1 MKIKKRLR
9 ADDDS
14 QAKQVVP
21 FTKKISDRENELEK
35 LLCERDKQLSECLT
49 RFDESSKKLCVR
61 ETQLQDCFQF
71 MTESLICLRPVVL
84 SLNKSFEKNSEFTL
98 HHKYKKFLEIFSTE
112 KFLEELCALKT
123 LPSDG
128 KLILRLFQCNSFS
141 ARMVVALHLDS
152 SKDDDKVICI
162 QTYFL
167 FLFSIICSHLFF
179 FFFFRLLASHCEA
192 ADTALHFFKSICF

>member
-1 MKIKKRLR
+1 M
-9 ADDDS
+9 
-14 QAKQVVP
+14 QAKHAVP
-21 FTKKISDRENELEK
+21 FPNKVSYRENELEK
-35 LLCERDKQLSECLT
+35 LLCERDKQLNECLT
-49 RFDESSKKLCVR
+49 SLEESSKKLCVR
-61 ETQLQDCFQF
+61 EKQLQDCFQF

-112 KFLEELCALKT
+112 KFLEDLCALKT

-128 KLILRLFQCNSFS
+128 KLILQLFQCTSFS

-162 QTYFL
+162 QTYIFIFFL
-167 FLFSIICSHLFF
+167 FLMFTPFF
-179 FFFFRLLASHCEA
+179 FYFIRL
-192 ADTALHFFKSICF
+192 